1 VSNTHKR
8 LLLIGWDAADW
19 SILHPLI
26 DAGEMPALRRLVESG
41 ASGALLCT
49 QPLVPAAQWTTI
61 GTGKR
66 PWQHRVCHPIEKFI
80 GNNEAVPVS
89 AAQRRSRS
97 LWQMLAQSGKRSL
110 VVGWPATHG
119 DQTENAV
126 VVSDRFAQPTV
137 GPGIKPWPP
146 PPPGTYW
153 PEGIGQRL
161 DGLRMSPEDIK
172 ADVISLYLP
181 AWKRID
187 QKRDPRLG
195 QLRLF
200 LATDFSHQGAMVSL
214 LCREAWDFAA
224 IRFPALGAISQVFLP
239 YCPPRSPWIPEAEF
253 DIYQHVV
260 RAAYRML
267 DRLLHQLLQAAGKE
281 AAVLVVSPHGARRP
295 GAPPPKAGRGDN
307 DAWKSPYGIFAAC
320 GPGFAE
326 DALVFGATVM
336 DVAPTVLTWFKLPI
350 GDDMEGRVLLE
361 GFGKTHEVSRVAS
374 WEPASPG
381 DQPPFHQPPHA
392 APTPHPAPLPIR
404 WGEGG
409 RRPGEGSLAPNAP
422 VSASD
427 DALTEAAGSAPG
439 SQAEA
444 RLQRETDWN
453 LAQSYL
459 DAGRYE
465 QALPVVECLFRA
477 FPERPEFGQA
487 LFQCQL
493 ALRKLD
499 GASETLDV
507 VLEAIPAGIWSLLL
521 RAELCLAK
529 GQGGEARRLVHQAR
543 DLHPTH
549 PDAMR
554 RLGLLLL
561 RLREWTPL
569 AELAQAALKLDDH
582 EPIAWLGLAEA
593 QLRRR
598 LPAEAEQAALR
609 AIGLNY
615 YLPQA
620 HFVLARALIAQSKWH
635 EAHGAMQTLL
645 RLQPNNRAA
654 ATYAK
659 RLGQQQPQA
668 EGGERGS

>member
-1 VSNTHKR
+1 VPSNAKR
-8 LLLIGWDAADW
+8 LLLVGWDAADW

-26 DAGEMPALRRLVESG
+26 DAGEMPALRRIVEGG

-49 QPLVPAAQWTTI
+49 QPLVAVAQWTTI

-66 PWQHRVCHPIEKFI
+66 PWQHRVCHPIEKI
-80 GNNEAVPVS
+80 SGASEPVPVS
-89 AAQRRSRS
+89 AAQRRSRT
-97 LWQMLAQSGKRSL
+97 LWEMLAQSGKRSL
-110 VVGWPATHG
+110 VVGWPATQG

-153 PEGIGQRL
+153 PAGIGARL

-172 ADVISLYLP
+172 ADVLSLYLP

-200 LATDFSHQGAMVSL
+200 LATDFSHQGAMISL

-224 IRFPALGAISQVFLP
+224 IRFPALGAISQIFLS
-239 YCPPRSPWIPEAEF
+239 YCPPRSPWIPEPEF
-253 DIYQHVV
+253 DIYQHVI
-260 RAAYRML
+260 RAACRML
-267 DRLLHQLLQAAGKE
+267 DRLLHQLVQAVGKE
-281 AAVLVVSPHGARRP
+281 TAVLVVSPHGARRP
-295 GAPPPKAGRGDN
+295 GAAAPRVGRGDN
-307 DAWKSPYGIFAAC
+307 DSWKSPHGIFAAC
-320 GPGFAE
+320 GPGFAA

-336 DVAPTVLTWFKLPI
+336 DVVPTVLASFGLPI
-350 GDDMEGRVLLE
+350 GDDMEGRVLVE
-361 GFGKTHEVSRVAS
+361 SFGKAPEVTRVAS
-374 WEPASPG
+374 WEPASPAN
-381 DQPPFHQPPHA
+381 QPPH
-392 APTPHPAPLPIR
+392 PIPLPLGG
-404 WGEGG
+404 GEGG

-422 VSASD
+422 ASGSGN
-427 DALTEAAGSAPG
+427 APTEAAGGAPS

-444 RLQRETDWN
+444 RLQRESDWN

-459 DAGRYE
+459 DAGRCD
-465 QALPVVECLFRA
+465 QALPVVEGLFRA
-477 FPERPEFGQA
+477 FPERVELGQA

-499 GASETLDV
+499 EASETLEV

-521 RAELCLAK
+521 QAELRLAK

-569 AELAQAALKLDDH
+569 AELAQQALKLDDQ

-620 HFVLARALIAQSKWH
+620 HFVLARALIAQSKWREGH
-635 EAHGAMQTLL
+635 DAMQTLL

-654 ATYAK
+654 TTYAK

-668 EGGERGS
+668 EG

>member
-1 VSNTHKR
+1 MSNTHKR

-26 DAGEMPALRRLVESG
+26 DAGEMPALRRIVEGG
-41 ASGALLCT
+41 ASGVLLCT
-49 QPLVPAAQWTTI
+49 QPLVPVSQWTTV

-66 PWQHRVCHPIEKFI
+66 PWQHRVCHPIEKII
-80 GNNEAVPVS
+80 GANEAVPVS
-89 AAQRRSRS
+89 AAQRCSRT
-97 LWQMLAQSGKRSL
+97 LWEMLAQSGKRSL

-119 DQTENAV
+119 DQIEKAV

-146 PPPGTYW
+146 PPSGTYW
-153 PEGIGQRL
+153 PAGIGARL

-200 LATDFSHQGAMVSL
+200 LATDFSHQGAMISL

-224 IRFPALGAISQVFLP
+224 IRFPALGAISQIFLP
-239 YCPPRSPWIPEAEF
+239 YCPPRSPWIPEPEF
-253 DIYQHVV
+253 DIYQHVM
-260 RAAYRML
+260 RAACRML
-267 DRLLHQLLQAAGKE
+267 DRLLHQLVQAAGKE
-281 AAVLVVSPHGARRP
+281 AAVLVLSPHGVRRP
-295 GAPPPKAGRGDN
+295 GAAPPRVGRGDTE
-307 DAWKSPYGIFAAC
+307 AWKSPHGIFAAC
-320 GPGFAE
+320 GPGFSE
-326 DALVFGATVM
+326 DALVFGATVL
-336 DVAPTVLTWFKLPI
+336 DVAPTVLTWFGLPI
-350 GDDMEGRVLLE
+350 GDDMEGRVLIE
-361 GFGKTHEVSRVAS
+361 SFRKAPEVERVAS
-374 WEPASPG
+374 WEPASPAN
-381 DQPPFHQPPHA
+381 QPPH
-392 APTPHPAPLPIR
+392 PIPLPLGG
-404 WGEGG
+404 GEGG
-409 RRPGEGSLAPNAP
+409 RRPGEGSPAPNAP
-422 VSASD
+422 VGGSAH
-427 DALTEAAGSAPG
+427 ALPEPAGSAAGS
-439 SQAEA
+439 QAA
-444 RLQRETDWN
+444 AVLQRETDWN

-465 QALPVVECLFRA
+465 EALPVVERLFRA
-477 FPERPEFGQA
+477 FPERPELGQA

-499 GASETLDV
+499 EASETLEV
-507 VLEAIPAGIWSLLL
+507 VLEAIPAGLWSLLL
-521 RAELCLAK
+521 QAELCLAK
-529 GQGGEARRLVHQAR
+529 GRGGEARRLVHQAR

-561 RLREWTPL
+561 RLREWVPL
-569 AELAQAALKLDDH
+569 AELAREAVKLDDH

-598 LPAEAEQAALR
+598 LPAEAQEAALR

-620 HFVLARALIAQSKWH
+620 HFVLARALIAQSKWR
-635 EAHGAMQTLL
+635 EAQEAMQTLL
-645 RLQPNNRAA
+645 RLQPNNRVA

-659 RLGQQQPQA
+659 RVAQPPPQPQS
-668 EGGERGS
+668 EGAAS